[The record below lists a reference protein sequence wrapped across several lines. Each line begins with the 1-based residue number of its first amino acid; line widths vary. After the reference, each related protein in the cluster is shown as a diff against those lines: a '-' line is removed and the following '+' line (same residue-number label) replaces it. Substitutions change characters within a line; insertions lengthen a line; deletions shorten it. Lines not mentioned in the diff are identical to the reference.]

1 MSREIRVGALVI
13 AAVVVL
19 ATGIFLVGERN
30 NLLALKNRYFVRFA
44 TVAGLA
50 SGNPVQLNGVTVGKV
65 DRVVLPERVDESLLT
80 VWISIDRRFAARVRA
95 DSTARIKT
103 LGLLGDK
110 YIELTSGS
118 AEAAVIAPAGEI
130 QAAPATDI
138 DQLIASGE
146 DAAENIV
153 AISVSLR
160 NILGRMEAGEGIL
173 GELTVDTEAGRLSKE
188 AIVGTLESG
197 REIARKIETGPGTLA
212 TLLNENELLRRV
224 EAAVGRV
231 EGLVTDLEEGEG
243 ALPALIHDPKTRKDI
258 LLAIERFNSAAED
271 LAAVADRV
279 NEGSGLLG
287 KLLNDEAYGE
297 EVGRDLKQLIE
308 NLNTLSGRLESG
320 DGTLGQMI
328 NDPDVYEALSD
339 VVIGI
344 NESRVLRWLIRNRQK
359 AGFQKRYEEQG
370 GPDAE
375 ASDTEAGS
383 Q

>member
-13 AAVVVL
+13 TAVAVL
-19 ATGIFLVGERN
+19 AAGIFLVGERN
-30 NLLALKNRYFVRFA
+30 NLLALKNPYFIRFA

-65 DRVVLPERVDESLLT
+65 DRVVLPERVDETLLT
-80 VWISIDRRFAARVRA
+80 VWISIDRRFAARVRE
-95 DSTARIKT
+95 DSVARIKT

-110 YIELTSGS
+110 FIEVTSGS
-118 AEAAVIAPAGEI
+118 ATTPAIPPEGEI

-146 DAAENIV
+146 DAAENVV

-160 NILGRMEAGEGIL
+160 NILARMEAGQGIL

-188 AIVGTLESG
+188 AIVGTLESV

-224 EAAVGRV
+224 EAAVGRI
-231 EGLVTDLEEGEG
+231 EALVADLEEGPG
-243 ALPALIHDPKTRKDI
+243 ALPALIHDPETRTDI
-258 LLAIERFNSAAED
+258 VEAIERFNAAAED
-271 LAAVADRV
+271 LAAVSERV
-279 NEGSGLLG
+279 NEGSGLLA

-297 EVGRDLKQLIE
+297 EVGQDLRELIE
-308 NLNTLSGRLESG
+308 NLNTLSSRLESG

-328 NDPDVYEALSD
+328 NDPQVYHALTD
-339 VVIGI
+339 VVVGI
-344 NESRVLRWLIRNRQK
+344 NESRVLRWLVRNRQK
-359 AGFQKRYEEQG
+359 AGIRKRHEE
-370 GPDAE
+370 E
-375 ASDTEAGS
+375 TEAGG